1 MNTLKTISPYVAA
14 TFLFGLW
21 AGLVYTGQAPVNDFV
36 TALTGALSGL
46 GVHGVHQ
53 AISAKAQT
61 NAQS

>member
-1 MNTLKTISPYVAA
+1 MNTLKTLAPYVTALL
-14 TFLFGLW
+14 LFGAW
-21 AGLVYTGQAPVNDFV
+21 FALVMMGKAPSADFL

-53 AISAKAQT
+53 AISAKAVN

>member
-1 MNTLKTISPYVAA
+1 MNVIKTLAPYGTAA
-14 TFLFGLW
+14 LLFGAW
-21 AGLVYTGQAPVNDFV
+21 FALVVMHQAPAQDFV

-53 AISAKAQT
+53 AMAAVKT